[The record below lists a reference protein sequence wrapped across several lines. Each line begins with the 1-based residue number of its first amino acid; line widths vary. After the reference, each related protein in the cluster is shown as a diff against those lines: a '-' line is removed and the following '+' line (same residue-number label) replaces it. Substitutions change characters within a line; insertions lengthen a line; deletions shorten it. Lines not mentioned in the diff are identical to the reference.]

1 MKKIVIDPITRIE
14 GHLRVEVELDEQNIV
29 KEAYVSGQLFRGL
42 EIILQN
48 REDKTKNYEIAIKR
62 AFQLKESSFLLIDLD
77 LYTKMGL
84 IGQNVLIKTATK
96 KQADFNEV

>member
-1 MKKIVIDPITRIE
+1 MEFLKTEKGLYSKKDSLT
-14 GHLRVEVELDEQNIV
+14 VEV
-29 KEAYVSGQLFRGL
+29 SL
-42 EIILQN
+42 EDAKGNLVYQ
-48 REDKTKNYEIAIKR
+48 DKTKNYEIAIKR

-84 IGQNVLIKTATK
+84 IGQNVLIKTSTK

>member
-1 MKKIVIDPITRIE
+1 MENER
-14 GHLRVEVELDEQNIV
+14 
-29 KEAYVSGQLFRGL
+29 
-42 EIILQN
+42 
-48 REDKTKNYEIAIKR
+48 KTKNYEIAIKR

>member
-1 MKKIVIDPITRIE
+1 M
-14 GHLRVEVELDEQNIV
+14 
-29 KEAYVSGQLFRGL
+29 
-42 EIILQN
+42 
-48 REDKTKNYEIAIKR
+48 AIKR